1 MNIFDIFYFLDL
13 YFLNIQICKEN
24 VHNVFWRHD
33 LDYENI

>member
-24 VHNVFWRHD
+24 VHVFWRHD